1 MISTVPLFEKLK
13 NAQNILLVG
22 AGGGF
27 DIYAGIPFLLD
38 LQNQNKNIVLA
49 NYAFTFLKATN
60 SIEAFPYCWEINS
73 FLEEDNMPSY
83 FPEKFLKVGL
93 EKNNIDIPLYAF
105 EKVGVQ
111 PLKNAYNYLIEKH
124 QIDAIVLI
132 DGGTDS
138 LMFGDEPSLGTPH
151 EDICSIKAVDETK
164 IKIKLLV
171 CLGFGIDHFHGVEH
185 YYFLRN
191 VATLS
196 KKNAF
201 YGTFSILPNTKEANL
216 FNEIVQY
223 SNEEMFT
230 SPSIVNNSINDA
242 VQGEFGNFHS
252 TFKTQGSELWINPL
266 MSIYWTFDLA
276 IVSQNMKYSAELN
289 FTHTMKEVDQVI
301 RKLRAKIDIKEHKDI
316 PL

>member
-27 DIYAGIPFLLD
+27 DIYASIPLLVG
-38 LQNQNKNIVLA
+38 LQNQNKNIILA
-49 NYAFTFLKATN
+49 NYAFTFLKATD
-60 SIEAFPYCWEINS
+60 STEVFPYCWEVNS
-73 FLEEDNMPSY
+73 CLKEDNPSY
-83 FPEKFLKVGL
+83 FPEKFLKIGL
-93 EKNNIDIPLYAF
+93 EKNNINVPLYAF

-111 PLKNAYNYLIEKH
+111 PLKTAYNYLIDKH

-151 EDICSIKAVDETK
+151 EDICSVKAVSETNVDT
-164 IKIKLLV
+164 KLLA

-191 VATLS
+191 VALLS

-201 YGTFSILPNTKEANL
+201 YGTFSILPNSQEANL
-216 FNEIVQY
+216 FNDIVQY

-242 VQGEFGNFHS
+242 IQGEFGNFHS

-266 MSIYWTFDLA
+266 MSIYWTFDLMA
-276 IVSQNMKYSAELN
+276 VSRNMKYSAELN

-301 RKLRAKIDIKEHKDI
+301 RKLREKIEIQEHKNI